1 MLDDLSEPLDD
12 DFGFWAAGLLRSSA
26 SSEPF
31 DQGYI
36 YINQVERSEKK
47 VGNNKL
53 VAAFPDDAKV
63 GKVSGGRPVVIL
75 FDGMRADFS
84 IVAICY

>member
-1 MLDDLSEPLDD
+1 MRKACET
-12 DFGFWAAGLLRSSA
+12 SA
-26 SSEPF
+26 
-31 DQGYI
+31 QG

-63 GKVSGGRPVVIL
+63 GHVSGGRPVVIL

-84 IVAICY
+84 IVEICY